1 MKIETTNLNHV
12 MEKATGG
19 EPKTK
24 TSFADTLKDSINK
37 VTELH
42 KEASTEAEKLAKMES
57 QDLHTAMIAM
67 EKADISFQLMMQIR
81 NRIINAYEEIMRMQ
95 V

>member
-19 EPKTK
+19 GAKTK
-24 TSFADTLKDSINK
+24 TSFADALKDSINK
-37 VTELH
+37 VAQLQ
-42 KEASTEAEKLAKMES
+42 KEASTESEKLAKMES
-57 QDLHTAMIAM
+57 QDIHTAMIAM

-81 NRIINAYEEIMRMQ
+81 NKIIDAYAEIMRMQ